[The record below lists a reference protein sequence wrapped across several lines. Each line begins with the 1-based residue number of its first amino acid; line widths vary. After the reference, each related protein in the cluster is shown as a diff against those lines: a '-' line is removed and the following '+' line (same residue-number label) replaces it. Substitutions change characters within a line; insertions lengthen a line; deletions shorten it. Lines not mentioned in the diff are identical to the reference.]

1 MYLSLKSRG
10 IIAVFVAV
18 LLPQVVAADI
28 PAIAPNFE
36 LPGQHQSIKLSDFS
50 GKIVYLDFWA
60 SWCKPCLKS
69 FPWMDSIQE
78 KYQQDGLVVIAVNL
92 DREQQQAK
100 RFLAERSPKFQVAFD
115 QQGETPRAYQLK
127 GMPTSYLIDR
137 NGRIISTHIGFND
150 SKKDHYENMI
160 IQAIQSSTPDY
171 SLKKEGK
178 PQ

>member
-1 MYLSLKSRG
+1 MAIL
-10 IIAVFVAV
+10 VAV
-18 LLPQVVAADI
+18 LLSQVVVADA
-28 PAIAPNFE
+28 PAVAPDFE
-36 LPGQHQSIKLSDFS
+36 LPGLHQSIKLSEFS

-78 KYQQDGLVVIAVNL
+78 KYRQDGLIVIAVNL

-100 RFLAERSPKFQVAFD
+100 TFLEEHLPQFHVAFD
-115 QQGETPRAYQLK
+115 QQGKTPRAYQLK

-137 NGRIISTHIGFND
+137 SGRIISTHIGFND

-160 IQAIQSSTPDY
+160 IQAIQSSTPNY
-171 SLKKEGK
+171 SLEKEGET
-178 PQ
+178 Q

>member
-1 MYLSLKSRG
+1 
-10 IIAVFVAV
+10 
-18 LLPQVVAADI
+18 
-28 PAIAPNFE
+28 
-36 LPGQHQSIKLSDFS
+36 
-50 GKIVYLDFWA
+50 
-60 SWCKPCLKS
+60 
-69 FPWMDSIQE
+69 MDSIQE

-100 RFLAERSPKFQVAFD
+100 RFLAEHSPKFHVAFD
-115 QQGETPRAYQLK
+115 QQGETPKAYQLK

-137 NGRIISTHIGFND
+137 NGRIISTHIGFNN
-150 SKKDHYENMI
+150 SKKNHYENMI